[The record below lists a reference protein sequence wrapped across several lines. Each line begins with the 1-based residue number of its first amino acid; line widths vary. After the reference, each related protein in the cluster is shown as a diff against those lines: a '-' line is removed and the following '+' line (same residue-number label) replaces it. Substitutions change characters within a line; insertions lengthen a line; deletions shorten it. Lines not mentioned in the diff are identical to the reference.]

1 MQTTTDGRFCT
12 PHFVSTS
19 IHKPPRDKPSSFVR
33 NIISG
38 KDKYFEHVGPMT
50 IENART
56 GSYVDVEFKE
66 ASLWNK
72 KNKNAVTGTVFSSAD
87 VPQGTLDGTWDHEIH
102 FTPDR
107 GERKPIWTANSF
119 PPDAPRHY
127 GFTSFATG
135 LNELTPELAAS
146 LPPTDSR
153 RRPDPRLLEEGK
165 LEEAEAE
172 KVRLEDAQRDRR
184 KRGVDVKP
192 RWFEKVSDGKDEEGQ
207 EWVFKKTYWSARET
221 EWVAEGEALW

>member
-1 MQTTTDGRFCT
+1 
-12 PHFVSTS
+12 
-19 IHKPPRDKPSSFVR
+19 
-33 NIISG
+33 
-38 KDKYFEHVGPMT
+38 MT

-72 KNKNAVTGTVFSSAD
+72 KNKNSITGTVFSSSD
-87 VPQGTLDGTWDHEIH
+87 VPQGTLDGTWDHAIH

-107 GERKPIWTANSF
+107 GERKRIWTANSF
-119 PPDAPRHY
+119 PPDASRHY

-172 KVRLEDAQRDRR
+172 KVRLEEAQRDRR

-221 EWVAEGEALW
+221 EWVAEGEPLW